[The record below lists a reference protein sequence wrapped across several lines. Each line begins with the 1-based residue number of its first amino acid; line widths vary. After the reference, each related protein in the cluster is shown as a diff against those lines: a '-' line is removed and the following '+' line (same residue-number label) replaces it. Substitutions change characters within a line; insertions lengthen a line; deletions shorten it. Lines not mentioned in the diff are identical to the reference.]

1 MVLLKNIYIYILKMY
16 VFKMY
21 LKILVW
27 MEVDFIFTHLT
38 LCADIYC
45 SKAMNRFSAYHSFQR
60 GQ

>member
-1 MVLLKNIYIYILKMY
+1 MY

-27 MEVDFIFTHLT
+27 MEVDFIYEHDFIFTHLT

-60 GQ
+60 GR